1 MKYNRDIFYKLL
13 VIFAFIAVWE
23 IASRLEI
30 VNPLFIPPFSSVILT
45 LRNMFISGNL
55 AANIGISVERALVGF
70 IISIIIGIPL
80 GCLLGGWFSKVD
92 LMAEPVIEIFSQ
104 VNPFI
109 LFHVLILFSGIGEIP
124 KIVIIAW
131 TCTWPIMF
139 NTIYGIRHMDFS
151 IIKTGRGFGLER
163 WKLFWKVG
171 MPSILPSVFVGIRI
185 SGGYSF
191 FMLIAA
197 EMMGASSG
205 LGWLI
210 LNNQENYAIKNIF
223 AIAIII
229 AFLGLLMDTVIK
241 FVENKLLG
249 YKSEKMSNGIN
260 LNGGYNL

>member
-1 MKYNRDIFYKLL
+1 VKCKKDTFYKFL
-13 VIFAFIAVWE
+13 VVFIFIAVWE
-23 IASRLEI
+23 AASRLEI
-30 VNPLFIPPFSSVILT
+30 VNSLFIPPFSSVILA
-45 LRNMFISGNL
+45 LKDMFVSGNL
-55 AANIGISVERALVGF
+55 AANAGISIERALTGF
-70 IISIIIGIPL
+70 IISVVVGIPL
-80 GCLLGGWFSKVD
+80 GYLLGGWFSKVN
-92 LMAEPVIEIFSQ
+92 LVAEPVIEIFSQ
-104 VNPFI
+104 INPFI

-124 KIVIIAW
+124 KIAVIAW

-139 NTIYGIRHMDFS
+139 NIVYGIKHMDYS
-151 IIKTGRGFGLER
+151 VIKAGSGFGLEG

-210 LNNQENYAIKNIF
+210 LNNQENYAIRNIF
-223 AIAIII
+223 AAAIVI
-229 AFLGLLMDTVIK
+229 AFLGLFLDIIIQ

-249 YKSEKMSNGIN
+249 HVSVS
-260 LNGGYNL
+260 

>member
-1 MKYNRDIFYKLL
+1 MKFSKDTFYKFL
-13 VIFAFIAVWE
+13 VIFIFIAIWE
-23 IASRLEI
+23 IVSRLGI
-30 VNPLFIPPFSSVILT
+30 VNPLFIPPFTSVILT
-45 LRNMFISGNL
+45 LKDMFIWGNL
-55 AANIGISVERALVGF
+55 IVSIAISVERALAGF
-70 IISIIIGIPL
+70 AISIVVGISL
-80 GCLLGGWFSKVD
+80 GFLLGGWFSKLD

-124 KIVIIAW
+124 KIAIIAW

-139 NTIYGIRHMDFS
+139 NTIYGIKHMNS
-151 IIKTGRGFGLER
+151 LILKAARGFGLGR
-163 WKLFWKVG
+163 WKFFYKVV

-191 FMLIAA
+191 FMLVAA
-197 EMMGASSG
+197 EMMGSSSG

-229 AFLGLLMDTVIK
+229 AFLGLLMDTTIK
-241 FVENKLLG
+241 FIQNKFVI
-249 YKSEKMSNGIN
+249 YRNEEIFNGVN
-260 LNGGYNL
+260 LNM

>member
-1 MKYNRDIFYKLL
+1 MKYNRDTFYKLL
-13 VIFAFIAVWE
+13 VIFVFIAVWE
-23 IASRLEI
+23 TASRLEI

-45 LRNMFISGNL
+45 LKDMFMSGNL
-55 AANIGISVERALVGF
+55 LNNIGISVERALAGF
-70 IISIIIGIPL
+70 IISIVIGIPL

-92 LMAEPVIEIFSQ
+92 LVAEPVIEIFSQ
-104 VNPFI
+104 INPFI

-124 KIVIIAW
+124 KIAVIAW

-139 NTIYGIRHMDFS
+139 NTIYGIKHMDFS
-151 IIKTGRGFGLER
+151 IIKAGRGFGLKGWR
-163 WKLFWKVG
+163 LFCKVG
-171 MPSILPSVFVGIRI
+171 IPSILPSVFVGIRI

-223 AIAIII
+223 AVAIII
-229 AFLGLLMDTVIK
+229 AFLGLFMDTIIK
-241 FVENKLLG
+241 SAANKLLG
-249 YKSEKMSNGIN
+249 CRNEKMLNGAN
-260 LNGGYNL
+260 LNIQN